1 MPNVAV
7 IYFSGAGATR
17 VVAEAVCQG
26 AAEVGECQL
35 YEIVG
40 SDINEGRWQNDEIA
54 TALDAADA
62 IIFGTPTYMGD
73 VSAQLKSFFDAM
85 APRWYAQAWNGKI
98 GGAFT
103 VSAKHSGDKLNCLQS
118 IFTFAM
124 QMGMVWVGTGI
135 GPSLDYTPDGYYI
148 GHGATA
154 MAPDAVTE
162 IDLNTAQ
169 HLGKRI
175 AESVVG

>member
-1 MPNVAV
+1 MAKVAIV
-7 IYFSGAGATR
+7 YFSGTGSTR
-17 VVAEAVCQG
+17 VVAEAV
-26 AAEVGECQL
+26 AEGVRQAGECEV

-40 SDINEGRWQNDEIA
+40 SDINEGRWQNEEIA
-54 TALDAADA
+54 AALDGADG

-73 VSAQLKSFFDAM
+73 VSAQLKAFFDAM
-85 APRWYAQAWNGKI
+85 APRWYAQAWNGKV

-118 IFTFAM
+118 ILTFAM

-135 GPSLDYTPDGYYI
+135 GPNLDFTPDGYYL

-154 MAPDAVTE
+154 MAPDQVSE
-162 IDLNTAQ
+162 VDIHTAK
-169 HLGKRI
+169 HLGQRV
-175 AESVVG
+175 AETAG